1 MAPKAKSLKGVDAE
15 GDEWCV
21 RRGSGGGQRLDT
33 DWQLLSWGGVRTQF
47 TTERTFFC
55 PLCYLQISDFVSV
68 LAIFLFCQFWQKLY
82 TWWRTTWGQSNAKQ
96 TTTKH
101 SDQILRRKI
110 WSSSFSAFPGTVW
123 GQYYVWICHWLQLS
137 TSSLA
142 IHGGAIFSAVSGRKS
157 IPISAIEAPE
167 HGAWYRVHGFY
178 LTTTFCLN
186 PAQQAVSLWNCHVCF
201 WICLFFSYGFVTA
214 GKYLWSSRREILQQT
229 RQFQ

>member
-55 PLCYLQISDFVSV
+55 PLCFLQISDFVSV
-68 LAIFLFCQFWQKLY
+68 LAIFLFCLFWQKLY

-101 SDQILRRKI
+101 SDQILRRKK

-142 IHGGAIFSAVSGRKS
+142 IHGEAIFSAVSGWKL
-157 IPISAIEAPE
+157 ILISVLGPYKCPECYRLLVFSSPATFLFAPNS
-167 HGAWYRVHGFY
+167 HSAP
-178 LTTTFCLN
+178 LL
-186 PAQQAVSLWNCHVCF
+186 
-201 WICLFFSYGFVTA
+201 
-214 GKYLWSSRREILQQT
+214 REY
-229 RQFQ
+229 FK